1 MRERKVGI
9 RELKSKLSECVR
21 DVKMGATIVVTEH
34 GRSVARI
41 VPEARSLDER
51 LDTLRNAGTILWSG
65 RRLGAGEPSVRS
77 GENGPLPTSSLRT
90 ASDPVSG
97 CERARQTVRDGAW
110 APKR

>member
-41 VPEARSLDER
+41 VPEARSLVER

-65 RRLGAGEPSVRS
+65 RRLGARKSGVRVR
-77 GENGPLPTSSLRT
+77 GKRTVADIVVENR
-90 ASDPVSG
+90 
-97 CERARQTVRDGAW
+97 E
-110 APKR
+110 